1 MANQSQARYQRFIKL
16 TFVTAALAIVG
27 SLCIGLGF
35 PIVLQREARSVVS
48 FIFVVLIL
56 VLSTITEDAG
66 SKLAMAVSQ
75 KWRYRSVEALALIAL
90 VLITVIV

>member
-1 MANQSQARYQRFIKL
+1 MANQSQVRYQRFIKL

-35 PIVLQREARSVVS
+35 PIILQRETRSILG
-48 FIFVVLIL
+48 FIFIILIL
-56 VLSTITEDAG
+56 VLSTIAEDAG
-66 SKLAMAVSQ
+66 SKLAMTVAQ